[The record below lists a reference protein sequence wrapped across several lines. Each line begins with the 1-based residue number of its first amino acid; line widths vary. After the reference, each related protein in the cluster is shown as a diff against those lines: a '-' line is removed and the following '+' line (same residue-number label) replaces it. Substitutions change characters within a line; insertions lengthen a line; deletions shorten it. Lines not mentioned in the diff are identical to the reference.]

1 MITPEA
7 ILRRAE
13 ELVAENA
20 HHPEVSQT
28 SIDMRSAFDETM
40 QDVFVTTSTASKLSK
55 PLGSEHNQ
63 DKPKPRLDDMPLEI
77 LLTILDQLIL
87 ETAEIRSTY
96 DCGKWQ
102 VQYSHMPF
110 RELCLVSKL
119 IASVTQQVMC
129 SRRPTLRLDIPPTFL
144 GFDQTLGFGS
154 GAFNHIAPPLLQ
166 IPKYLASETR
176 LHDLQQMMYTT
187 LSKIGRDRDHWPRE
201 YPWAYVSMAVAWDE
215 DDNIYCSRECWV
227 ANLAIRE
234 RVIEERETE
243 RLRELASNST

>member
-13 ELVAENA
+13 ELVAIEQPMVP
-20 HHPEVSQT
+20 HT
-28 SIDMRSAFDETM
+28 SIDMRSASNETM
-40 QDVFVTTSTASKLSK
+40 QVDTTTSTASESSK
-55 PLGSEHNQ
+55 PPGSKHNQ
-63 DKPKPRLDDMPLEI
+63 DRTKLGLDDMPREI
-77 LLTILDQLIL
+77 LLAILDQLIP

-102 VQYSHMPF
+102 VQYFRMPF

-119 IASVTQQVMC
+119 IASATQQVM
-129 SRRPTLRLDIPPTFL
+129 SARRPTLRLDIPPTFL

-166 IPKYLASETR
+166 IPEYLASEIR

-187 LSKIGRDRDHWPRE
+187 LSKIGRDRDH
-201 YPWAYVSMAVAWDE
+201 
-215 DDNIYCSRECWV
+215 
-227 ANLAIRE
+227 
-234 RVIEERETE
+234 
-243 RLRELASNST
+243 